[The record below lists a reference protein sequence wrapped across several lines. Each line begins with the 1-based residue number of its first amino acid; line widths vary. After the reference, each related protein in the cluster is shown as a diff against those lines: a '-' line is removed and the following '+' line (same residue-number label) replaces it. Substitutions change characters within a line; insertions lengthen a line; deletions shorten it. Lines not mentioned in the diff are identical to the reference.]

1 MEYEIISAKALS
13 ATSAECRFSNN
24 ALFYLRTDYLVH
36 TPAELIYAGSVLNQ
50 EQFDDCMQAGLAY
63 AAERCAMEY
72 LNRSE
77 HSRSQLY
84 AKMAKKEHS
93 QESCNQALDYLE
105 NCGFLDD
112 ARFARAFLRNRS
124 IGHTEG
130 PSRLLS
136 ELMQRGVKKTI
147 AQEAVDEF
155 FEDKDE
161 AELLD
166 RAAKKLIRTG
176 KKPESMQAALIRLGF
191 SSREISEYLKEKS

>member
-24 ALFYLRTDYLVH
+24 ALFYLRTDYLVQ
-36 TPAELIYAGSVLNQ
+36 TPADMIYAGSILDQ

-112 ARFARAFLRNRS
+112 GRFARAFLRNRS
-124 IGHTEG
+124 ISHTEG
-130 PSRLLS
+130 RSRLLS
-136 ELMQRGVKKTI
+136 ELVQRGVKKQT
-147 AQEAVDEF
+147 AQEAVEEF
-155 FEDKDE
+155 FADKDE
-161 AELLD
+161 NELLEK
-166 RAAKKLIRTG
+166 AAKKLVRTG
-176 KKPESMQAALIRLGF
+176 KKPEAMHAALIRLGF
-191 SSREISEYLKEKS
+191 SSKAISEYFKEKS